1 MFQLF
6 GLKGTRVSV
15 CVCVVLK
22 TSLHYWQWAFFL
34 SAKFNQNIANV
45 AAPLLQIIVIVFII
59 LLEVREG
66 SWLFKRIWNWKGM
79 FERCFFVLFS
89 VSSIKNTTRPNVDYS
104 IFILYLYIHCDTKS
118 HLVCLI
124 IWIWSSGKNMLS
136 AEVWFITMLF
146 WKALEWSVS
155 YNIWPRDFLPRGI
168 LNLNLA

>member
-1 MFQLF
+1 VTQTVLHVDFDNVPVVWF
-6 GLKGTRVSV
+6 ERDSCVCVCV

-79 FERCFFVLFS
+79 FERCFFCAVFCLFN
-89 VSSIKNTTRPNVDYS
+89 KKHNETQCWL
-104 IFILYLYIHCDTKS
+104 FYLYIISLYTLWHKVSLSLSDHLDLVIWEKYVICRSVIHYNVVLKS
-118 HLVCLI
+118 LRVI
-124 IWIWSSGKNMLS
+124 
-136 AEVWFITMLF
+136 
-146 WKALEWSVS
+146 
-155 YNIWPRDFLPRGI
+155 RFL
-168 LNLNLA
+168 